1 MKSEFSKIF
10 SISLEANKSL
20 IFCVIWLLLSGGFL
34 STSLGLSPIFISVS
48 FHAQHSISFYHD
60 YIVPAGNAASW
71 SCYILLMQVQALC
84 VACGYSIMNSLPLG
98 LGRYPFPVF
107 FRIDTSDLLAGFSQN
122 GDSLHFKRPT
132 SNKPVH
138 QLEYLPIY
146 GTSSKFPHCK
156 LLSALL
162 LIEIS
167 IGQTLSRLSPRA
179 TPCKQL
185 SLHTAFHGISLYC

>member
-1 MKSEFSKIF
+1 MLSDCYYQAAFYPPLWGFRPFSSACHF
-10 SISLEANKSL
+10 TLSIAYLFTT
-20 IFCVIWLLLSGGFL
+20 I
-34 STSLGLSPIFISVS
+34 
-48 FHAQHSISFYHD
+48 

-122 GDSLHFKRPT
+122 GDSLHFKRLT

-146 GTSSKFPHCK
+146 GISSKFPHCK

-162 LIEIS
+162 LIED
-167 IGQTLSRLSPRA
+167 
-179 TPCKQL
+179 
-185 SLHTAFHGISLYC
+185 GIHPHSNG

>member
-1 MKSEFSKIF
+1 MAFYPSLWGFRPFSSACHF
-10 SISLEANKSL
+10 TPSIAYLFA
-20 IFCVIWLLLSGGFL
+20 
-34 STSLGLSPIFISVS
+34 TD
-48 FHAQHSISFYHD
+48 HT
-60 YIVPAGNAASW
+60 VPAGNAASW

-122 GDSLHFKRPT
+122 GDSLHFKRLT
-132 SNKPVH
+132 SSKPVH

-162 LIEIS
+162 LIED
-167 IGQTLSRLSPRA
+167 
-179 TPCKQL
+179 
-185 SLHTAFHGISLYC
+185 GIHPHSNG

>member
-1 MKSEFSKIF
+1 MFVRQRVAPKIF

-122 GDSLHFKRPT
+122 GDSLHFKRLT

-162 LIEIS
+162 LIED
-167 IGQTLSRLSPRA
+167 
-179 TPCKQL
+179 
-185 SLHTAFHGISLYC
+185 GIHPHSNG